1 MILLDT
7 DVSVAYLRG
16 VPRIVQRMS
25 DFLDEDLRIPAMSA
39 AELFYGAEKSGAREE
54 SLARLD
60 EYLSLLP
67 VLQTDMETLRAFGSA
82 KALHSRAGLPIPD
95 ADLLIG
101 CAALAHGCPLATG
114 NARHLSRIPGI
125 QLLFW
130 FDDTP
135 QS

>member
-16 VPRIVQRMS
+16 VPAIVQRLGGL
-25 DFLDEDLRIPAMSA
+25 LDEDLRIPAMSA
-39 AELFYGAEKSGAREE
+39 AELFYGAEKSSARDE

-67 VLQTDMETLRAFGSA
+67 VLETDMETLRAFGSA
-82 KALHSRAGLPIPD
+82 KALLSRAGLPIPD

-114 NARHLSRIPGI
+114 NIRHLSRIPGL
-125 QLLFW
+125 QLLNW
-130 FDDTP
+130 FGD
-135 QS
+135 QA